1 MQHSRQEMDLFFHVL
16 AERYERGSLLI
27 TSHLVFSQWEKI
39 FQDPTV
45 TTTAVDRFVH
55 HSVILELNLPNYRL
69 EAAQQRQKAKQEP
82 LETGSS

>member
-1 MQHSRQEMDLFFHVL
+1 
-16 AERYERGSLLI
+16 
-27 TSHLVFSQWEKI
+27 I

-45 TTTAVDRFVH
+45 TTAAVDRFVH
-55 HSVILELNLPNYRL
+55 HSVILELNLPSYRL